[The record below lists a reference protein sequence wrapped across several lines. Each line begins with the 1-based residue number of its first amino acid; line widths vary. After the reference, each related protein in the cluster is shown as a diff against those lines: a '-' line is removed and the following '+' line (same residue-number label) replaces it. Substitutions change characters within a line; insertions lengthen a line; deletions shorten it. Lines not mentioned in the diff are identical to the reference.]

1 MLFLAKLKKIME
13 LDKLFYEIDDF
24 CLIFEPHFLSQLLDS
39 SEKRRIKNSQ
49 LSLSEIMTIVV
60 YFHHSR
66 YRDFKHYYQD
76 LILQYHYPDFPNLV
90 SYNRFVELMS
100 SALIPLIFYLN
111 TRKGQCNGISFIDT
125 MGIPVC
131 HNKRAKRNK
140 VFANLGHWGKS
151 SIDWYYGFKLHLV
164 INDQG
169 EILAFKITAG
179 NVDERK
185 TVPYLTKNLWGR
197 LFGDKGYIS
206 QDLFQQLWLKNI
218 KLITPFKKKMN
229 NKLLEL
235 WEKLMLRKRSLI
247 ETVNDQ
253 LQNISQIVHSRHRS
267 PINFLVNAI
276 AGLIAYTW
284 QDKKP
289 KLQLEKNEINLLSAL
304 VI

>member
-1 MLFLAKLKKIME
+1 
-13 LDKLFYEIDDF
+13 
-24 CLIFEPHFLSQLLDS
+24 
-39 SEKRRIKNSQ
+39 
-49 LSLSEIMTIVV
+49 
-60 YFHHSR
+60 
-66 YRDFKHYYQD
+66 
-76 LILQYHYPDFPNLV
+76 
-90 SYNRFVELMS
+90 
-100 SALIPLIFYLN
+100 
-111 TRKGQCNGISFIDT
+111 

-179 NVDERK
+179 NVDDRK

-229 NKLLEL
+229 N
-235 WEKLMLRKRSLI
+235 
-247 ETVNDQ
+247 T
-253 LQNISQIVHSRHRS
+253 
-267 PINFLVNAI
+267 
-276 AGLIAYTW
+276 
-284 QDKKP
+284 
-289 KLQLEKNEINLLSAL
+289 
-304 VI
+304 

>member
-1 MLFLAKLKKIME
+1 ME
-13 LDKLFYEIDDF
+13 LDKLFCEIDDF
-24 CLIFEPHFLSQLLDS
+24 CLIFEPHFQSQLLNY
-39 SEKRRIKNSQ
+39 SERKRIKNSR

-76 LILQYHYPDFPNLV
+76 LILHYHSPDFPNLV

-100 SALIPLIFYLN
+100 FSLLPLIFYLN
-111 TRKGQCNGISFIDT
+111 TRKGQCSGISFIDT
-125 MGIPVC
+125 MGIPIC

-140 VFANLGHWGKS
+140 VFDNLAHWGKS
-151 SIDWYYGFKLHLV
+151 SVDWYFGFKLHLV
-164 INDQG
+164 INEQG
-169 EILAFKITAG
+169 EILALKITPG
-179 NVDERK
+179 NINERK
-185 TVPYLTKNLWGR
+185 TVPYLTKDLWGR

-206 QDLFQQLWLKNI
+206 QDLFQELSQKNI

-267 PINFLVNAI
+267 PINFLVNTI

-289 KLQLEKNEINLLSAL
+289 KLQLEQDEIKLLPAL

>member
-1 MLFLAKLKKIME
+1 
-13 LDKLFYEIDDF
+13 
-24 CLIFEPHFLSQLLDS
+24 
-39 SEKRRIKNSQ
+39 
-49 LSLSEIMTIVV
+49 MTIII
-60 YFHHSR
+60 YFHHSS
-66 YRDFKHYYQD
+66 YRNFKHYYQNH
-76 LILQYHYPDFPNLV
+76 IQVYHFQDFPNLV
-90 SYNRFVELMS
+90 SYNRFVQLQS

-111 TRKGQCNGISFIDT
+111 TRKGRCTGISFIDT
-125 MGIPVC
+125 MGIPIC

-140 VFANLGHWGKS
+140 VFDNLAHWGKS
-151 SIDWYYGFKLHLV
+151 SIDWYFGFKLHLI
-164 INDQG
+164 INELG
-169 EILAFKITAG
+169 EILAFQITKG
-179 NVDERK
+179 NVDDRK
-185 TVPYLTKNLWGR
+185 TVPYLTKDLWGR

-267 PINFLVNAI
+267 PINFLVNAV

-289 KLQLEKNEINLLSAL
+289 KLQLEKDEINLLSAL